1 MSKDYCVI
9 LAGGTGRRL
18 WPASGKALP
27 KQFVDIFGIGSTLLQ
42 LTYERFARF
51 IEPDH
56 IYVSTFVDYIDI
68 VERQLPDLPRRH
80 ILAEPVRLGT
90 APAVAWA
97 NSHIIYKEPD
107 ARVVVSP
114 ADQYILRSDVFES
127 NVRHALDFVDIEK
140 ELDVIEIVLRDLIGH
155 RACDA
160 ALADAHVNDIAH
172 QSRQRELAV
181 RLREQQYERYEE
193 VDAVSL
199 HESEDLHGVS
209 PFQIQTRWMIIP
221 LPAATKR
228 RSAPCGQLR
237 IQTPSMRHLT
247 IYPLDDTHPLSANTS
262 SSYLQYHVSPAI
274 MHGRTANAPCR
285 VRAST
290 SRT

>member
-114 ADQYILRSDVFES
+114 AATFSKATFATRSISWQTTTCLWPWECAPRCRPP
-127 NVRHALDFVDIEK
+127 NT
-140 ELDVIEIVLRDLIGH
+140 VISKWH
-155 RACDA
+155 T
-160 ALADAHVNDIAH
+160 
-172 QSRQRELAV
+172 
-181 RLREQQYERYEE
+181 
-193 VDAVSL
+193 
-199 HESEDLHGVS
+199 S
-209 PFQIQTRWMIIP
+209 PTSTDW
-221 LPAATKR
+221 R
-228 RSAPCGQLR
+228 R
-237 IQTPSMRHLT
+237 
-247 IYPLDDTHPLSANTS
+247 
-262 SSYLQYHVSPAI
+262 
-274 MHGRTANAPCR
+274 
-285 VRAST
+285 
-290 SRT
+290 